1 MSANKTGQFQ
11 ALIGRRLPAIGGGW
25 LAFADLLLL
34 SGTQVRCIP
43 RWSRHY
49 TQNVPSVRQYDSLS
63 LRDSVVTSGLGPR
76 DNPKQQ
82 PARCILISPAL
93 VSSKPKWW
101 PPPRI
106 LELHSAAA
114 EVAGRLSP
122 LYTADRGAAVRLLSP
137 RGHLPLQL
145 VPLWLHLLCG
155 QLHPSGLPEN
165 TDQPPEQG
173 GLPRHLSGASLC

>member
-1 MSANKTGQFQ
+1 MT
-11 ALIGRRLPAIGGGW
+11 LCCVRHLPVPGG
-25 LAFADLLLL
+25 
-34 SGTQVRCIP
+34 V
-43 RWSRHY
+43 
-49 TQNVPSVRQYDSLS
+49 
-63 LRDSVVTSGLGPR
+63 
-76 DNPKQQ
+76 
-82 PARCILISPAL
+82 
-93 VSSKPKWW
+93 
-101 PPPRI
+101 

-145 VPLWLHLLCG
+145 FPLWLHLLCG